1 MPVIPTSTHHTSLYK
16 AAYHSFIS
24 QHTCCIRVSSIAQ
37 PPQCAK
43 QHKYAMAPSLCGSV
57 VSSKRSLLALGWT
70 LTSLLSLAAFITAAI
85 YAVHVR
91 THYRHIAQTYTTNND
106 DYYSN
111 YNCEGG
117 DGGEGCRSHDSRDSQ
132 DEAYYYNSLASV
144 SSGSMTF
151 AGIYTATVAVGLSL
165 YGSLAIVGFSSVRGQ
180 YIAPCLGGGGTAVQS
195 RMHLGI
201 FMGALILFSCLCLV
215 CAVVFGEFRVS
226 CACKDGYPWRKE
238 IYECLNI

>member
-1 MPVIPTSTHHTSLYK
+1 
-16 AAYHSFIS
+16 
-24 QHTCCIRVSSIAQ
+24 
-37 PPQCAK
+37 
-43 QHKYAMAPSLCGSV
+43 MAPSLCGSA

-91 THYRHIAQTYTTNND
+91 THYRHIAQTYANNND
-106 DYYSN
+106 DYYN
-111 YNCEGG
+111 YNCDEGG
-117 DGGEGCRSHDSRDSQ
+117 DGGGEGCRSHDSRDNY

-180 YIAPCLGGGGTAVQS
+180 YIAPCLGSGGTAVQS
-195 RMHLGI
+195 RIHLGI
-201 FMGALILFSCLCLV
+201 FMGALILFSCLGLV

-226 CACKDGYPWRKE
+226 CHPWRE
-238 IYECLNI
+238 EYIYRSV

>member
-1 MPVIPTSTHHTSLYK
+1 
-16 AAYHSFIS
+16 
-24 QHTCCIRVSSIAQ
+24 
-37 PPQCAK
+37 
-43 QHKYAMAPSLCGSV
+43 MAPSLCGSV
-57 VSSKRSLLALGWT
+57 VSSKRSLLAQGWT
-70 LTSLLSLAAFITAAI
+70 LTSLLSLAAFVTAAM

-91 THYRHIAQTYTTNND
+91 THYRHVAQTYTTNND
-106 DYYSN
+106 DYSYYNN

-117 DGGEGCRSHDSRDSQ
+117 GGGEGCQSHDSRDSN

-180 YIAPCLGGGGTAVQS
+180 YIAPCLGVGGTAVQS
-195 RMHLGI
+195 RIHLGI

-226 CACKDGYPWRKE
+226 CACKDGFTCMQEGMFEHLTFEHFVSFVACWPLRRYIALSSQCSDSITTTPLLYPARWK
-238 IYECLNI
+238 IT

>member
-1 MPVIPTSTHHTSLYK
+1 
-16 AAYHSFIS
+16 
-24 QHTCCIRVSSIAQ
+24 
-37 PPQCAK
+37 
-43 QHKYAMAPSLCGSV
+43 MAPSLCGSV
-57 VSSKRSLLALGWT
+57 VSSKRSLLAQGWT
-70 LTSLLSLAAFITAAI
+70 LTSLLSLAAFVTAAM

-91 THYRHIAQTYTTNND
+91 THYRRIAQTYTNNND
-106 DYYSN
+106 DYGYNSN
-111 YNCEGG
+111 YNCDGG
-117 DGGEGCRSHDSRDSQ
+117 DGGEGCRSHDSRDSY

-180 YIAPCLGGGGTAVQS
+180 YIAPCLGVGGTAVQS
-195 RMHLGI
+195 RIHLGI

-226 CACKDGYPWRKE
+226 CACKDGFMYGGRN
-238 IYECLNI
+238 IYECLNV

>member
-1 MPVIPTSTHHTSLYK
+1 
-16 AAYHSFIS
+16 
-24 QHTCCIRVSSIAQ
+24 
-37 PPQCAK
+37 
-43 QHKYAMAPSLCGSV
+43 MAPSLCGSV
-57 VSSKRSLLALGWT
+57 VSSKRSLLAQGWT
-70 LTSLLSLAAFITAAI
+70 LTSLLSLAAFVTAAM

-91 THYRHIAQTYTTNND
+91 THYRHVAQTYANNND
-106 DYYSN
+106 DYGYNN
-111 YNCEGG
+111 YNCDGG
-117 DGGEGCRSHDSRDSQ
+117 DGGEGCRSHDSRDSH

-226 CACKDGYPWRKE
+226 CACQEYG
-238 IYECLNI
+238 IYIRVFEHLNICLFARWPLRSYMRRPHIVSNPIETPPHPFVPPGGR